1 MKTKTK
7 VEIGALAVCAALLG
21 GSTIAV
27 NEANKGKHNYEYPT
41 SSYTQQIEQS
51 EQSELPTEA
60 TAVPAVENT
69 TAVPT
74 KEPTAEAQPT
84 VEPAETEPPETTTT
98 AAMTTTPPETTVITT
113 AAPPETTAATTSP
126 DDVIVYIAA
135 SGEGTKYHRDPKC
148 SRMDGVI
155 EITRREAKAA
165 GYGPCGRCYR

>member
-27 NEANKGKHNYEYPT
+27 NEANKGKHNYEHPT

-51 EQSELPTEA
+51 EQSELPAET
-60 TAVPAVENT
+60 TAPTVENT

-74 KEPTAEAQPT
+74 PTKEPT

-98 AAMTTTPPETTVITT
+98 AVTTT
-113 AAPPETTAATTSP
+113 APPETTAATTSP

-135 SGEGTKYHRDPKC
+135 SGEGTKYHWDPTC
-148 SRMDGVI
+148 SKMDGVI

-165 GYGPCGRCYR
+165 GYGPCGRCCR

>member
-51 EQSELPTEA
+51 EQSELPAEA
-60 TAVPAVENT
+60 TAVPTVENT
-69 TAVPT
+69 TAVST

-98 AAMTTTPPETTVITT
+98 AATTT
-113 AAPPETTAATTSP
+113 
-126 DDVIVYIAA
+126 
-135 SGEGTKYHRDPKC
+135 HRRKQL
-148 SRMDGVI
+148 
-155 EITRREAKAA
+155 
-165 GYGPCGRCYR
+165 